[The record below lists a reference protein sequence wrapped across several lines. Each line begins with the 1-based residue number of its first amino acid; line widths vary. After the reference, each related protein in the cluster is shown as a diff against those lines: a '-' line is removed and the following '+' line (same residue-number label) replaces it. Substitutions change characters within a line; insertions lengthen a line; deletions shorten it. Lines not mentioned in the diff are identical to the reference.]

1 MVSNINKVGM
11 MICKIKYYFII
22 KKKNDLQIF
31 VNVKRG
37 KVFVEINFNF
47 VIFYWFVEYIEC
59 IYVRKCLNKY
69 QII

>member
-1 MVSNINKVGM
+1 M
-11 MICKIKYYFII
+11 MICKIKYYFLL
-22 KKKNDLQIF
+22 KKNYDLQIF

>member
-1 MVSNINKVGM
+1 
-11 MICKIKYYFII
+11 MICIF
-22 KKKNDLQIF
+22 LQIF

-47 VIFYWFVEYIEC
+47 VIFYRFVEYIEC